1 MLFTMQTIDEISI
14 KSVLKST
21 LSKIQYLYW
30 RRIKFKFAEI
40 TMCQTLLFFGES
52 YVNGIHLVN
61 EINY

>member
-14 KSVLKST
+14 KSVLKRT

-40 TMCQTLLFFGES
+40 IMCQTLLFFGES

>member
-14 KSVLKST
+14 KSVLKRT

-40 TMCQTLLFFGES
+40 TMCQTSLFFGES